1 MGYSC
6 EEKEDC
12 CEGAGGEVDVETW
25 VLWLE
30 GWVCRWVSM
39 WMERGDV
46 HQRQETCWVRAP
58 PIKGPATAPIAM
70 VDIRRPMRTVV

>member
-1 MGYSC
+1 
-6 EEKEDC
+6 
-12 CEGAGGEVDVETW
+12 
-25 VLWLE
+25 
-30 GWVCRWVSM
+30 M